1 MVVVQ
6 RSEINWYR
14 ALSLWVL
21 ISSAFLLAW
30 TRLGFRETGESKA
43 AILLLTLFSLGF
55 MISSLVGLWRFRRR
69 SRVILFKQ
77 GAEILL
83 FANQSIEESYKFR
96 FFRDV
101 MGEKI
106 VNRYRADKPESLPVQ
121 VEGFQLV
128 LVFTNANTPMI
139 LRFCEML
146 FDDVYKNDPDHVWV
160 HYNSAS
166 DSEPT
171 LWDKQTPDGRQ
182 ASRPVEA
189 VSGAQD

>member
-14 ALSLWVL
+14 ALSLWAL

-30 TRLGFRETGESKA
+30 TWLGFRETGESKA
-43 AILLLTLFSLGF
+43 AIFLLTLFSLGF

-77 GAEILL
+77 GAETLL
-83 FANQSIEESYKFR
+83 FANQSVEESYKFR

-106 VNRYRADKPESLPVQ
+106 VNRYRADKLESLPVQ

-128 LVFTNANTPMI
+128 LVFVNANTPMI

-146 FDDVYKNDPDHVWV
+146 FDDVYMNDLEHVWV

-189 VSGAQD
+189 VSGAQG

>member
-6 RSEINWYR
+6 RSEMNWYR

-21 ISSAFLLAW
+21 LSSVFLLAW
-30 TRLGFRETGESKA
+30 TRLGFRETEGSKA
-43 AILLLTLFSLGF
+43 AILLLTFFSLGF

-77 GAEILL
+77 GAETLL

-106 VNRYRADKPESLPVQ
+106 VNRYRGDEPESLPVQ
-121 VEGFQLV
+121 VEGFQPV
-128 LVFTNANTPMI
+128 LVFLNANMQMV

-146 FDDVYKNDPDHVWV
+146 FDDVYMNDPDHVWV
-160 HYNSAS
+160 HYDSAS
-166 DSEPT
+166 NSEPT
-171 LWDKQTPDGRQ
+171 FWDKQTPDGRQ

-189 VSGAQD
+189 ASGAQG